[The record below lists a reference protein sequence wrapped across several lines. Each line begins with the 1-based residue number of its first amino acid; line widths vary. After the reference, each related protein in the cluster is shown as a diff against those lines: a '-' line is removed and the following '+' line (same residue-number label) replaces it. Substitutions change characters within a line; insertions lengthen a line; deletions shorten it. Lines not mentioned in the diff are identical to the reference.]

1 MNFSGE
7 PNKPRTSNI
16 ISSVSRNTTNN
27 LGQGNLNN
35 KKRFSKWKIILFAFL
50 AILLGFGAIVLLDKV
65 IMPWYVKLGAV
76 AQVPNVLGIKYEE
89 AEDKL
94 VKLGFEVK
102 KSEPRFD
109 ARSPAGTVVMQLP
122 YAGSQTKQGRR
133 IYLTVSRGENL
144 EFVPNLIGLELRQAR
159 INLIRVGMD
168 VGEIVYEFCDTIEP
182 GKVSGQS
189 MQPTAMAR
197 PGTKVDMMISR
208 GKSVAQTMMP
218 SLIGVNIDDAR
229 AKLAIAGLS
238 LGKISY
244 KETESYEANLIIAQS
259 LSAYTSVAQY
269 SYVNVTVAVKPGS
282 LLKDTAKVK
291 ELLDENK
298 SINQSGFGNNNNNLS
313 TTINVDKKIQ
323 LGNTSLNNNGKLK
336 NVKDKLPER
345 MVKDLS
351 SITKQKSSNSKPIT
365 QTKVSNDKSN
375 NVPKTPLNAKNVHNS
390 TSFVNNKNVVKT
402 TNDLKTNG
410 SLSNQN
416 VNSKKTA
423 LQPLKNNNPTQNLVK
438 NPFVKKVIIP
448 KNTKINKPLVKK
460 INPGNGLPVIKRDE

>member
-1 MNFSGE
+1 
-7 PNKPRTSNI
+7 
-16 ISSVSRNTTNN
+16 
-27 LGQGNLNN
+27 
-35 KKRFSKWKIILFAFL
+35 
-50 AILLGFGAIVLLDKV
+50 
-65 IMPWYVKLGAV
+65 
-76 AQVPNVLGIKYEE
+76 
-89 AEDKL
+89 
-94 VKLGFEVK
+94 
-102 KSEPRFD
+102 
-109 ARSPAGTVVMQLP
+109 
-122 YAGSQTKQGRR
+122 
-133 IYLTVSRGENL
+133 
-144 EFVPNLIGLELRQAR
+144 
-159 INLIRVGMD
+159 
-168 VGEIVYEFCDTIEP
+168 
-182 GKVSGQS
+182 
-189 MQPTAMAR
+189 MAR

-438 NPFVKKVIIP
+438 NPLVKKVIIP